1 MSASKGLQSLFSYS
15 SDPVLPHLV
24 SSWECLEISA
34 SLGIS
39 WTTLY
44 CMVSVSSCRSLS
56 LAHFLP
62 RTLDSLLFLRWRIL
76 LVCCHFLLDVLRYV
90 HWLCSLFYILHL
102 SWAWYFILWLSRLI
116 LFSTRFS
123 LQKGERR
130 ILTSTLFSR
139 ESPWSPYYFSL
150 MELKL
155 KVESMIC
162 GYRWSIDLVTVFFFH
177 TSFILDYW

>member
-1 MSASKGLQSLFSYS
+1 MGASEDLQSLFSYS

-34 SLGIS
+34 SLRIS

-44 CMVSVSSCRSLS
+44 CMVLVSSCRSLS

-62 RTLDSLLFLRWRIL
+62 RTLDSLLFLGWHIL
-76 LVCCHFLLDVLRYV
+76 SVCCHFLLNVLRYV

-102 SWAWYFILWLSRLI
+102 SWAWYFILWLTHLI

-123 LQKGERR
+123 LQKGERQVFTFTPFFR
-130 ILTSTLFSR
+130 C
-139 ESPWSPYYFSL
+139 SPLPPDHFSL
-150 MELKL
+150 LSLCWKWIRDIVL
-155 KVESMIC
+155 
-162 GYRWSIDLVTVFFFH
+162 
-177 TSFILDYW
+177 

>member
-1 MSASKGLQSLFSYS
+1 MGASEDLQSLFSYS
-15 SDPVLPHLV
+15 SDLVLPHLV

-34 SLGIS
+34 SLRIS

-44 CMVSVSSCRSLS
+44 CMVLVSSCRSLS

-62 RTLDSLLFLRWRIL
+62 RTLDSLLFLGWHIL
-76 LVCCHFLLDVLRYV
+76 SVCCHFLLDVLRYV

-123 LQKGERR
+123 LQKGEMQVF
-130 ILTSTLFSR
+130 TFTPFFSMSAFTTWSSFFVEFVLKR
-139 ESPWSPYYFSL
+139 ES
-150 MELKL
+150 E
-155 KVESMIC
+155 
-162 GYRWSIDLVTVFFFH
+162 
-177 TSFILDYW
+177 ILLL